1 MSINNIFPIELNP
14 YQILGLNKNATS
26 LEIELA
32 FRKNLSRKPQ
42 FRSEIS
48 LAYAFLKEPPKS
60 KRFLKLKESDFY
72 KVLIYDEFYY
82 AVVGDNIRLFNL
94 IYNNKNIVNI
104 KDKNGR
110 SLLHIASTNGHYEVC
125 SLLLESGANVNEF
138 DNNHSTPLHSA
149 VYYGHGNIIHLLISY
164 GADVNQKNENEELPE
179 DVAPS
184 IKYKNIIKESRSDA
198 ILNLYYLLKS
208 MNLIERIIKV
218 KKYNIYTKTDEI
230 IAIKFIPCSQLLQPD
245 DFYTVWKNWV
255 PAWHGTKLEN
265 IESILRN
272 GLKEAGSKMMG
283 GEMSGIITPKNGH
296 IQFGKKINNIKN
308 WAKAIFVSPSIFY
321 STHPIYAERINS
333 TFFGNSWAVLIE
345 TRLLPGSY
353 KAFQST
359 TARKVIKGEPSLIE
373 YRVKSI
379 DNITKKKNIHIIA
392 ISFVLDNFLNNVTDY
407 DQGEILSN
415 SQEERFIFE

>member
-14 YQILGLNKNATS
+14 YQILGLNKNANS

-60 KRFLKLKESDFY
+60 KRFLKSKESDFY

-94 IYNNKNIVNI
+94 IFNNKNIVNI

-164 GADVNQKNENEELPE
+164 GADVNQKNENE
-179 DVAPS
+179 DF
-184 IKYKNIIKESRSDA
+184 
-198 ILNLYYLLKS
+198 LK
-208 MNLIERIIKV
+208 M
-218 KKYNIYTKTDEI
+218 
-230 IAIKFIPCSQLLQPD
+230 
-245 DFYTVWKNWV
+245 
-255 PAWHGTKLEN
+255 
-265 IESILRN
+265 
-272 GLKEAGSKMMG
+272 
-283 GEMSGIITPKNGH
+283 
-296 IQFGKKINNIKN
+296 
-308 WAKAIFVSPSIFY
+308 
-321 STHPIYAERINS
+321 
-333 TFFGNSWAVLIE
+333 
-345 TRLLPGSY
+345 
-353 KAFQST
+353 
-359 TARKVIKGEPSLIE
+359 
-373 YRVKSI
+373 
-379 DNITKKKNIHIIA
+379 
-392 ISFVLDNFLNNVTDY
+392 
-407 DQGEILSN
+407 
-415 SQEERFIFE
+415 

>member
-1 MSINNIFPIELNP
+1 M
-14 YQILGLNKNATS
+14 
-26 LEIELA
+26 
-32 FRKNLSRKPQ
+32 
-42 FRSEIS
+42 
-48 LAYAFLKEPPKS
+48 
-60 KRFLKLKESDFY
+60 
-72 KVLIYDEFYY
+72 
-82 AVVGDNIRLFNL
+82 
-94 IYNNKNIVNI
+94 
-104 KDKNGR
+104 
-110 SLLHIASTNGHYEVC
+110 
-125 SLLLESGANVNEF
+125 
-138 DNNHSTPLHSA
+138 HSA
-149 VYYGHGNIIHLLISY
+149 VYFGHGNIIHLLISY
-164 GADVNQKNENEELPE
+164 GADVNQKNDLGKLPE

-184 IKYKNIIKESRSDA
+184 IKYKNIIKECRSDA

-283 GEMSGIITPKNGH
+283 GEMSGMITPKDGH
-296 IQFGKKINNIKN
+296 IPFGEKVNNIKN

-321 STHPIYAERINS
+321 STHPIYAERIKS
-333 TFFGNSWAVLIE
+333 TFFGNTWAVLIE

-353 KAFQST
+353 KAFQT
-359 TARKVIKGEPSLIE
+359 TTHRKVIKGEPSLIE
-373 YRVKSI
+373 YRVKSVN
-379 DNITKKKNIHIIA
+379 NITKKKNIHIIA
-392 ISFVLDNFLNNVTDY
+392 ISFVSDDFLNDVKDY

-415 SQEERFIFE
+415 SQEERFVFE